1 MKHRFLKRVIT
12 TLILFILICN
22 NIEWNGFTV
31 HAEELSGDLEVLMN
45 QSEGA
50 MLGYLG
56 EFKKKYPKVNL
67 KYVHY
72 SDYETEVNK
81 RLESGDYGDV
91 ILVPGSIS
99 SDQLSNYFEKLGSAQ
114 ELRRKYNYLEQSK
127 QDGDDVYGLPSYAYL
142 CGIIYNKE
150 VFDKAGISSIP
161 KSTSEFLE
169 DMSLIQQHTDA
180 IPFYT
185 NYNAAWANTMWEYFS
200 YIEMTGNPGYKFN
213 AFLYEEN
220 PYQTGS
226 THYQVFQLLYDLV
239 AQGYTEEPTK
249 SDWESCKV
257 MLNEGKIGCIAI
269 GSWAFDQIKNSG
281 PNGNNIGIMP
291 FPNEV
296 NDKQYMTV
304 LTDYNYAI
312 AKNSK
317 NKEAARAFIDFMLDE
332 SGYALDRSNL
342 SILRTDPYPDTFD
355 DLQNVV
361 MVSNL
366 SASDEAY
373 IDYTKLRSNL
383 NLENPDETLRV
394 IEAASGMRNETF
406 DEIMD
411 DWNRRW
417 ENSRTPE
424 MKKDIEN
431 IIETGIPVFMDN
443 SDVMLTD
450 IETEYINEHKLMRV
464 GYLRNMAPF
473 SYEKDGEF
481 VGVANELCQRISDNT
496 GFTMQYHGYDTIS
509 EMLTA
514 LQNNE
519 VDVLAGIEEPDDP
532 DMNIRCSKEYI
543 EYMNVLAKYETV
555 EANDMNGMK
564 ASYVLGKEDGYWDEV
579 DNKTGYNTIKECIES
594 VQSGKTDYT
603 ITNFYSASYYSKE
616 AECENIVL
624 VPSADSGSL
633 HLGFAGDVDSTLLA
647 ICNKCIYGIPEGT
660 MQIAIQK
667 YMEPEAGAITVQKF
681 IETNP
686 ILCIIVI
693 FAFFMVAFIFI
704 IIVMI
709 EKDRSNRKHA
719 IDVKKYELL
728 SSLADE
734 YMFEYDCN
742 EDKLTFDK
750 KFQDAFGFEKVFN
763 RKKYKGDNKSL
774 NEFLEHLNKVQNKEI
789 EQQTPFSLEKDNGEV
804 TWYRLMISSI
814 DDKKGQHIHLIGKMT
829 NIQSEMEEVQNY
841 QNKAERDPLTGLYNR
856 TGFYSQ
862 TTGNISN
869 VLFAV
874 LDIDNFKSV
883 NDTLGHEGGDY
894 VLNCLADTMKKDMG
908 DKAILGRFGGDE
920 FMVMLLDT
928 TESESHDKLAKLVS
942 DMNTVIQ
949 FEHKEHK
956 VSISIGALYCKEV
969 SAPEDLFKEADAMLY
984 ETKEAGKNGYRLK
997 ISY

>member
-12 TLILFILICN
+12 TLILLILICN
-22 NIEWNGFTV
+22 SVDWNGMTV
-31 HAEELSGDLEVLMN
+31 HGAEINGELEVLMN
-45 QSEGA
+45 QSEGS
-50 MLGYLG
+50 MEVYLD
-56 EFKKKYPKVNL
+56 EFKKKYPNVKL

-72 SDYETEVNK
+72 SDYETEIHK
-81 RLESGDYGDV
+81 RIESGDYGDV
-91 ILVPGSIS
+91 ILVPSSITS
-99 SDQLSNYFEKLGSAQ
+99 AALPKYFEKLGSAQ

-127 QDGDDVYGLPSYAYL
+127 QNGDDIYGLPSYAYL
-142 CGIIYNKE
+142 CGMLYNKE

-161 KSTSEFLE
+161 KSIDEFLE

-180 IPFYT
+180 IPLYT
-185 NYNAAWANTMWEYFS
+185 NYNAPWATTFWEYFS

-220 PYQTGS
+220 PYQVGS

-249 SDWESCKV
+249 SDWESCKT
-257 MLNEGKIGCIAI
+257 MLNEGKIGCVAI
-269 GSWAFDQIKNSG
+269 GSWALDQIKNAGS
-281 PNGNNIGIMP
+281 NGKNVGIMP

-304 LTDYNYAI
+304 LTDYCYAI
-312 AKNSK
+312 SKNSD
-317 NKEAARAFIDFMLDE
+317 NKEAARAFIDFMLEE

-342 SILRTDPYPDTFD
+342 SIMRTDPYPDTFD

-366 SASDEAY
+366 SASDNAY
-373 IDYTKLRSNL
+373 NDYTSLRSKL
-383 NLENPDETLRV
+383 DLENPDETLRV
-394 IEAASGMRNETF
+394 IEAASGMRNESF

-411 DWNRRW
+411 DWNERW
-417 ENSRTPE
+417 ESSRTPE
-424 MKKDIEN
+424 MKKDIGN
-431 IIETGIPVFMDN
+431 VIETGIPVFMDN
-443 SDVMLTD
+443 SEVMLTD
-450 IETEYINEHKLMRV
+450 VEEEYIDEHRLMRV

-473 SYEKDGEF
+473 SYEKDGVF
-481 VGVANELCQRISDNT
+481 VGVANELCERISENT
-496 GFTMQYHGYDTIS
+496 GFTMEYHGYDTLND
-509 EMLTA
+509 MVTA
-514 LQNNE
+514 LKNGE
-519 VDVLAGIEEPDDP
+519 VDILAGVEEQDNPDID
-532 DMNIRCSKEYI
+532 IRCSKEYI
-543 EYMNVLAKYETV
+543 EYMNVLVKHETV

-564 ASYVLGKEDGYWDEV
+564 AAYVLGGDNGYWDEV
-579 DNKTGYNTIKECIES
+579 DNKTGYNNIRECIES
-594 VQSGKTDYT
+594 IQSRKTDYT
-603 ITNFYSASYYSKE
+603 ITNFYSASYYTKE
-616 AECENIVL
+616 AECENTVL

-633 HLGFAGDVDSTLLA
+633 HMGFSGDVDSTLLA
-647 ICNKCIYGIPEGT
+647 ICNKCIYGIPAGT
-660 MQIAIQK
+660 MQIALQK
-667 YMEPEAGAITVQKF
+667 YMEPEAGKITVQKF

-686 ILCIIVI
+686 MLCIIVI
-693 FAFFMVAFIFI
+693 SSFFMVAFIFI
-704 IIVMI
+704 IIVML

-763 RKKYKGDNKSL
+763 RKKYNGANKSL
-774 NEFLEHLNKVQNKEI
+774 NEFLDHLNKVRNKEV

-814 DDKKGQHIHLIGKMT
+814 DDNKGQHIHLIGKMT

-862 TTGNISN
+862 TKENAYN

-894 VLNCLADTMKKDMG
+894 VLNCLADTMKRDMG
-908 DKAILGRFGGDE
+908 DNAILGRFGGDE
-920 FMVMLLDT
+920 FMVMLYDT
-928 TESESHDKLAKLVS
+928 TEEEAHTKLRNLVS
-942 DMNTVIQ
+942 DMNTIIQ
-949 FEHKEHK
+949 FEHKEHH
-956 VSISIGALYCKEV
+956 VSISVGALYCKEV
-969 SAPEDLFKEADAMLY
+969 SVPENLFKEADAVLY

-997 ISY
+997 IS